1 MHDGTMKK
9 IEYIED
15 LVPGCV
21 IRRVNDDGT
30 IAPFSDTIV
39 LGHADKYFYFKL
51 ARPYG
56 YATLTET
63 ICQGHLLGAETYIA
77 KFDVLKESF
86 MLVLYSTGYPV
97 IMKT

>member
-9 IEYIED
+9 IESFAE

-21 IRRVNDDGT
+21 IRRVNDDGSV
-30 IAPFSDTIV
+30 APFSDTIV
-39 LGHADKYFYFKL
+39 LGHANAFGHFKL

-63 ICQGHLLGAETYIA
+63 ICQGHLLGAETYVA
-77 KFDVLKESF
+77 DFSVLKDHY
-86 MLVLYSTGYPV
+86 MMVLYSTGKPV

>member
-1 MHDGTMKK
+1 MDPLIHTNGS
-9 IEYIED
+9 
-15 LVPGCV
+15 V
-21 IRRVNDDGT
+21 
-30 IAPFSDTIV
+30 APFSDTIV
-39 LGHADKYFYFKL
+39 LGHANAFGHFKL